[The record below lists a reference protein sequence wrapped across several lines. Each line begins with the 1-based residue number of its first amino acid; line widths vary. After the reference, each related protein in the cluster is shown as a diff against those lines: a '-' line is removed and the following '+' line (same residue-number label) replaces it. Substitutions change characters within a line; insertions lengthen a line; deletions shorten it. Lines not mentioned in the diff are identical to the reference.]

1 MKKRIFSTI
10 LLLASALVLLTGY
23 ALTAEQRALADKL
36 VRLHVVANSDSE
48 ADQSVKLQVRD
59 AVLEETRRILTDGVD
74 PVPALRA
81 GLPDIERAANRV
93 LAGAGSGD
101 RATVSLESE
110 LFPTREYETFSLP
123 AGRYTALRVTIG
135 EGRGHNWWCVVY
147 PALCLSASAGEL
159 EAAAQAAGLSS
170 GEIALITG
178 ESEGYTLKFKALEW
192 LEQVQDWLSE
202 QKG

>member
-1 MKKRIFSTI
+1 MRKRIFSTI
-10 LLLASALVLLTGY
+10 LLLTSALVLLTGY

-48 ADQSVKLQVRD
+48 TDQTVKLQVRD
-59 AVLEETRRILTDGVD
+59 AVLEETRRILADGED
-74 PVPALRA
+74 PISVLRA
-81 GLPDIERAANRV
+81 GLADIERTANEA
-93 LAGAGSGD
+93 LSKAGSGD
-101 RATVSLESE
+101 RAAVSLESE

-135 EGRGHNWWCVVY
+135 EGRGRNWWCVVY
-147 PALCLSASAGEL
+147 PALCLSASAGEM
-159 EAAAQAAGLSS
+159 EAAAQAAGLSN

-192 LEQVQDWLSE
+192 LEQLQAWFSE
-202 QKG
+202 S

>member
-1 MKKRIFSTI
+1 MRKRIFSTI
-10 LLLASALVLLTGY
+10 LLLTSALVLLTGY

-48 ADQSVKLQVRD
+48 TDQTVKLQVRD
-59 AVLEETRRILTDGVD
+59 AVLEEARRILADGED
-74 PVPALRA
+74 PIPVLRA
-81 GLPDIERAANRV
+81 GLADIERTANEA
-93 LAGAGSGD
+93 LSKAGSGD
-101 RATVSLESE
+101 RAAVSLESE

-135 EGRGHNWWCVVY
+135 EGRGRNWWCVVY
-147 PALCLSASAGEL
+147 PALCLSASAGEM
-159 EAAAQAAGLSS
+159 EAAAQAAGLSN

-192 LEQVQDWLSE
+192 LEQLQAWFSE
-202 QKG
+202 S

>member
-1 MKKRIFSTI
+1 MKKRVISTI

-48 ADQSVKLQVRD
+48 ADQAVKLQVRD
-59 AVLEETRRILTDGVD
+59 AVLEETRRILADGAD
-74 PVPALRA
+74 PVSALRS

-101 RATVSLESE
+101 RAAAAIGNE

-135 EGRGHNWWCVVY
+135 EGKGHNWWCVVY
-147 PALCLSASAGEL
+147 PALCLSASAGEM
-159 EAAAQAAGLSS
+159 EEAAQAAGLSS

-192 LEQVQDWLSE
+192 LEQLQDWLSAD
-202 QKG
+202 K

>member
-1 MKKRIFSTI
+1 MRKRIFSTI
-10 LLLASALVLLTGY
+10 LLLTSALVLLTGY

-48 ADQSVKLQVRD
+48 TDQTVKLQVRD
-59 AVLEETRRILTDGVD
+59 AVLEETRRILADGED
-74 PVPALRA
+74 PIPLLRA
-81 GLPDIERAANRV
+81 GLADIERTANDALV
-93 LAGAGSGD
+93 KAGSGD
-101 RATVSLESE
+101 RAAVSLESE

-135 EGRGHNWWCVVY
+135 EGRGRNWWCVVY
-147 PALCLSASAGEL
+147 PALCLSASAGEM
-159 EAAAQAAGLSS
+159 ESAAQAAGFSS

-192 LEQVQDWLSE
+192 LEQLQAWFSE
-202 QKG
+202 S